1 MDSLKELK
9 KEIEKIKQRNKR
21 VETDKSWEVSWTR
34 RILIVILTYILIVL
48 FFYFANLPNPFA
60 NAIVP
65 TLAFIIS
72 TLTLTLF
79 KDIWIKYIYK

>member
-21 VETDKSWEVSWTR
+21 VESDKAWELSWTR
-34 RILIVILTYILIVL
+34 RLLILLLTYIVIVL
-48 FFYFANLPNPFA
+48 FFYFAGLPNPLI
-60 NAIVP
+60 NSIVP

>member
-9 KEIEKIKQRNKR
+9 KEIDSIKQRNRR
-21 VETDKSWEVSWTR
+21 VETDKAWETSWTR
-34 RILIVILTYILIVL
+34 KLLIVLLTYIFIVL
-48 FFYFANLPNPFA
+48 FFHFAGLPNPLT

-79 KDIWIKYIYK
+79 KDFWIKCIYK

>member
-9 KEIEKIKQRNKR
+9 KEIDSIKQRNRR
-21 VETDKSWEVSWTR
+21 VETDKAWETSWTR
-34 RILIVILTYILIVL
+34 KLLIVLLTYIFIVL
-48 FFYFANLPNPFA
+48 FFYFAGLSNPLI
-60 NAIVP
+60 NAIIP

-79 KDIWIKYIYK
+79 KDMWIKYIYK